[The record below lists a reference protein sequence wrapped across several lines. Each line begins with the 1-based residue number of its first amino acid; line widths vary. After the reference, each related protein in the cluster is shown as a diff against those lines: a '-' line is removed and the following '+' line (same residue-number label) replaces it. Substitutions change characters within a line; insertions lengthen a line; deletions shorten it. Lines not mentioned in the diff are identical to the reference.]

1 MANQKTMRTVETGKR
16 HLRPALMLGIAL
28 MFCNTA
34 TAQDMLTVSAGQN
47 LAPEAMYS
55 TLATEADAMAR
66 QSSILK
72 LLVKT
77 CQPSVAHIEARK
89 TSALGSGGKNIASS
103 VIEEAGSGVVIKYR
117 NRLFVITNYHVV
129 DGSKLEDIRLTI
141 DDTMV
146 KPTDIR
152 HDAESDLSVILIDD
166 ATLQPSHLA
175 DSSKVEIGEFVVVI
189 GSPFGLSHSVS
200 YGIVSAQN
208 RRDLELGPQGV
219 IYQDFFQTDASINP
233 GNSGGPLLN
242 LRGEV
247 VGINTAIASNSGG
260 SDGIGFAIPINMAMR
275 VVTDLIDYGY
285 VRRGYLGVTMD
296 SHFTPEV
303 ALSMGLRKSGG
314 TRITSVTADSP
325 AAASKL
331 LPGDVVMEF
340 NGTKIGSDSHLQ
352 TVVSL
357 AAIGTSVPMKV
368 FRNGQMLTLTVLVQQ
383 KEKNSQG
390 G

>member
-1 MANQKTMRTVETGKR
+1 MANHPASLTVEPISR
-16 HLRPALMLGIAL
+16 WLRCFALMSYAL
-28 MFCNTA
+28 LVCNSA
-34 TAQDMLTVSAGQN
+34 GAQDLLSVSAGQN
-47 LAPEAMYS
+47 RVPEALYA
-55 TLATEADAMAR
+55 TLAIEADLL
-66 QSSILK
+66 SKESGLLK

-89 TSALGSGGKNIASS
+89 STSADSSGKRVSS
-103 VIEEAGSGVVIKYR
+103 PVVEEAGSGVVTSYR

-129 DGSKLEDIRLTI
+129 DGSRLEDIRLTI

-146 KPTDIR
+146 RPTDIR
-152 HDAESDLSVILIDD
+152 HDPESDLSVILLEE
-166 ATLQPSHLA
+166 AGLQPA
-175 DSSKVEIGEFVVVI
+175 QIGDSSSVEIGEFVVVI

-200 YGIVSAQN
+200 YGIVSAAN

-260 SDGIGFAIPINMAMR
+260 SDGIGFSIPINMAMR
-275 VVTDLIDYGY
+275 IVTDLIDFGY

-314 TRITSVTADSP
+314 TRITSVSANSP
-325 AAASKL
+325 AAAAKL

-357 AAIGTSVPMKV
+357 ATIGSTVPMTV
-368 FRNGQMLTLTVLVQQ
+368 FRNGQMLTLSVVVRQ